1 MTGDAAAT
9 TWQTKPRGGR
19 LGNGF
24 FILLI
29 RSGGL
34 VLAPFFLF
42 FVALYFLAVAP
53 AARRAS
59 FEFARH
65 LGRGKTGPGRL
76 WFAFRH
82 FYTYGLLMLDRV
94 AILAAGQAGKYQ
106 IEFIG
111 EDNIRDALREGN
123 GVVLLTAHLGNWEAM
138 GHLLTRLDAPFCMV
152 MFEHVDEKLKKTME
166 EMARHRSF
174 RILHTDGSPAAAA
187 AILAALRDGEI
198 VGMMG
203 DRVLAGES
211 VAVPF
216 LGGDIELPVG
226 GYVVA
231 AAARAP
237 MVHVFAVRRGWR
249 RYSFHG
255 SVAQHHT
262 YTNRREKR
270 RDLERWATEFSRE
283 VEVFARR
290 YPYQWGNFFPFW
302 R

>member
-1 MTGDAAAT
+1 MTGDAVAT

-24 FILLI
+24 FIVLI
-29 RSGGL
+29 RCGGL
-34 VLAPFFLF
+34 ALAPFFLF
-42 FVALYFLAVAP
+42 WVALYFLVAAP

-59 FEFARH
+59 FNLARH
-65 LGRGKTGPGRL
+65 LGRGRFLPGRL

-82 FYTYGLLMLDRV
+82 FYTFGLLLLDRI
-94 AILAAGQAGKYQ
+94 AILAADQAHKYH
-106 IEFIG
+106 IDFIG
-111 EDNIRDALREGN
+111 EENIRNSLREGK

-152 MFEHVDEKLKKTME
+152 MFDTLDEKLRSTME
-166 EMARHRSF
+166 DMARHRSF
-174 RILHTDGSPAAAA
+174 RILHTDGSPPSAA
-187 AILAALRDGEI
+187 AILTSLREGEI

-211 VAVPF
+211 VEAPF
-216 LGGDIELPVG
+216 LGGTIDLPVG

-231 AAARAP
+231 AAAKAP
-237 MVHVFAVRRGWR
+237 LIYVFAVRRGWR

-255 SVAQHHT
+255 SEAQHLA
-262 YTNRREKR
+262 YTNRRQKKP
-270 RDLERWATEFSRE
+270 DLERWAAEFAQE
-283 VEVFARR
+283 IETFARR